1 MRRDV
6 GRREFLAM
14 LGAAGV
20 LAACS
25 SSKHA
30 LGGAQGTA
38 SSITP
43 TTVLPPPA
51 DAPFDTVVVV
61 AMENRSFDHFLGWL
75 PGADGKQA
83 GERYADRDGVLRST
97 HRLAPDFQGC
107 AFHDPRHDWRSVEK
121 QFDGGR
127 CDGWLLTQDVGD
139 TFPIG
144 YYTAADLPVTAALAR
159 GHTVCDRYHCSV
171 LGPTGPNRMYMWSA
185 TTDYLEGP
193 PGPMTADGP
202 RPSRLQLAIFDRLR
216 EAGIESAYYAGKE
229 PQSWSYASKKYD
241 ALTRSHADFFAAAR
255 AGTLPHFSF
264 LDPDLD
270 SIAEFVGT
278 ATDDHPYGDVRR
290 GEAWIRDVYN
300 ALAQSPQWDRLV
312 FVLTFDEHGGF
323 FDHVVPPTVID
334 DTVLQEPGPDFKRL
348 GFRVPCILG
357 GPFAPARVEHGGP
370 FEHCSILRMV
380 EWRWSLE
387 PMTARDRHAANL
399 AEALDFSA
407 RARPVRLGAV
417 TPVAEQACPSSTNL
431 SHTRP

>member
-1 MRRDV
+1 MPRDV

-25 SSKHA
+25 SSTKHSVA
-30 LGGAQGTA
+30 GVPGTA
-38 SSITP
+38 SSSTP
-43 TTVLPPPA
+43 TTVLPSPA

-83 GERYADRDGVLRST
+83 GISYRDRERVLRST

-202 RPSRLQLAIFDRLR
+202 RPSRLELTIFD
-216 EAGIESAYYAGKE
+216 
-229 PQSWSYASKKYD
+229 
-241 ALTRSHADFFAAAR
+241 
-255 AGTLPHFSF
+255 
-264 LDPDLD
+264 
-270 SIAEFVGT
+270 
-278 ATDDHPYGDVRR
+278 
-290 GEAWIRDVYN
+290 
-300 ALAQSPQWDRLV
+300 
-312 FVLTFDEHGGF
+312 
-323 FDHVVPPTVID
+323 
-334 DTVLQEPGPDFKRL
+334 
-348 GFRVPCILG
+348 
-357 GPFAPARVEHGGP
+357 
-370 FEHCSILRMV
+370 
-380 EWRWSLE
+380 
-387 PMTARDRHAANL
+387 
-399 AEALDFSA
+399 
-407 RARPVRLGAV
+407 
-417 TPVAEQACPSSTNL
+417 
-431 SHTRP
+431 

>member
-1 MRRDV
+1 MGRVV
-6 GRREFLAM
+6 GRREFLTM

-25 SSKHA
+25 SSKSGRIA
-30 LGGAQGTA
+30 SGRSSTTTA
-38 SSITP
+38 P
-43 TTVLPPPA
+43 ARLPAPA

-61 AMENRSFDHFLGWL
+61 TMENRSFDHFLGWL
-75 PGADGKQA
+75 PGADGKQ
-83 GERYADRDGVLRST
+83 GGLRYPDRDGTFRPT
-97 HRLAPDFQGC
+97 RALAPDFQGC

-121 QFDGGR
+121 QLDGGK
-127 CDGWLLTQDVGD
+127 CDGWLLTQAVGD

-144 YYTAADLPVTAALAR
+144 YYTEADLPVTAALAR

-202 RPSRLQLAIFDRLR
+202 RPSKLQLAIFDRLH
-216 EAGIESAYYAGKE
+216 EAGVEAAYYAGKE
-229 PQSWSYASKKYD
+229 PQSWSYQSKRYD
-241 ALTRSHADFFAAAR
+241 ALTRPHADFFAAAR
-255 AGTLPHFSF
+255 AGTLPSFSF

-270 SIAEFVGT
+270 SIAEFLGT

-290 GEAWIRDVYN
+290 GEAWIRDVYL

-312 FVLTFDEHGGF
+312 LVVTFDEHGGF
-323 FDHVVPPTVID
+323 FDHVVPPTVVD
-334 DTVLQEPGPDFKRL
+334 DTVLREAGPDFKRL
-348 GFRVPCILG
+348 GFRVPCIIG
-357 GPFAPARVEHGGP
+357 GPFAPARVTHAGP

-387 PMTARDRHAANL
+387 PMTARDRHATNL

-407 RARPVRLGAV
+407 RT
-417 TPVAEQACPSSTNL
+417 TPVPLRAPATVAAQSCPASTNIP
-431 SHTRP
+431 HTLP